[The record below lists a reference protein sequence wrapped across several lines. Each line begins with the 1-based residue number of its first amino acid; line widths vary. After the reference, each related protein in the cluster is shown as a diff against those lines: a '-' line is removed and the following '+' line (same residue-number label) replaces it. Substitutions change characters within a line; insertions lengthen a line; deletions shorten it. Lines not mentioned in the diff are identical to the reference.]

1 MVGKDP
7 FLAMTQLTITRQAE
21 FGHVSTEVKIF
32 PTYSQLFIHEQTVVL
47 EYYLYVLISLCL

>member
-7 FLAMTQLTITRQAE
+7 TLAMTQLTITRQAE

-32 PTYSQLFIHEQTVVL
+32 PTYINYSFMSGL
-47 EYYLYVLISLCL
+47 LCLNIIYMF